1 MQGCSRKQPM
11 QPACLRDSL
20 RPVCCHMRSGVH
32 AFILACSRL
41 RRSVRPP
48 AFSPC
53 GSKTKD
59 GVCPITSGQQTVDML
74 GLGEL
79 TIGENFA
86 VLAAY
91 ILVCRIVAYL
101 GIRFIKH

>member
-1 MQGCSRKQPM
+1 MQAANAARL
-11 QPACLRDSL
+11 PARLWHDLSAAVCAVAYMLSSL
-20 RPVCCHMRSGVH
+20 L
-32 AFILACSRL
+32 ILVSNAPSAL
-41 RRSVRPP
+41 PP
-48 AFSPC
+48 FLP

-91 ILVCRIVAYL
+91 ILICRIVAYL